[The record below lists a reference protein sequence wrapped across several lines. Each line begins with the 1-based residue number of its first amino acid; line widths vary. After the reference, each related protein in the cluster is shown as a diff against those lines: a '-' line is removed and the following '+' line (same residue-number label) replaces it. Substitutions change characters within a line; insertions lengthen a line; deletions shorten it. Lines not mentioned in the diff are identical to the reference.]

1 MKDIVRKNDFGCRI
15 RNACVVGSAII
26 PELDDDPSSQ
36 HAIKTEDSHTNG
48 PFGFSSPK
56 HTGPRPQLPPQF
68 LFVALETGDNVFLFV
83 QPGPDGNS
91 KPKFVGIS
99 CGGRR
104 QMKKLMGFNLAV
116 DPSSRYMAMASPT
129 DQIVVSE
136 LASHTELNESYLRGE
151 PLRMFKSPRLR
162 SIPGVIHK
170 MTFLHPRPGDD
181 RHIILLLVLV
191 KQRKA
196 RAVSTTVIY
205 EWELGDDLS
214 KVFAEEKQG
223 HRMPVEFQMPLMLI
237 PLTVQ
242 SAFLAIS
249 ADQIALCTECL
260 HGPPMF
266 ENIELAPQPI
276 TPNHRGGQH
285 PLWAAWARPFRLWSY
300 NRSRD
305 CVYLA
310 REDGVVLLL
319 EADQDGALTSHAL
332 DPFPCN
338 ISDAFACL
346 FDHSTDVLVLGSH
359 SGPGGYWKVRIS
371 SSPDVIALTAA
382 PCQLPPRQ
390 PAELL
395 GILQNWSPVV
405 DFTTTDD
412 FTGWHPSADAGKAM
426 VPWQE
431 ARHRKPDRIFA
442 TCAGGNAGFITEYRY
457 GLKANIG
464 LDLEYGP
471 GMKQAWLLPYADP
484 PQVVGYLLLISMP
497 DSTAALVLSKEFSS
511 AAVPGDGAIPYDLSS
526 STLAL
531 VSHEQM
537 TIQITQEAVVLAN
550 QHERYVWMDCPV
562 RDPKLM
568 DALF

>member
-1 MKDIVRKNDFGCRI
+1 LKDIVRKNDFGCRI

-26 PELDDDPSSQ
+26 PELDDNPSSQ
-36 HAIKTEDSHTNG
+36 HAIKTEDNHTNG
-48 PFGFSSPK
+48 SFGFSSSNYLGSR
-56 HTGPRPQLPPQF
+56 HQLPPQF

-83 QPGPDGNS
+83 QPGPDSNS

-99 CGGRR
+99 CGGSRH
-104 QMKKLMGFNLAV
+104 MKKLMGFNLAV

-129 DQIVVSE
+129 DQIVISE

-151 PLRMFKSPRLR
+151 PLRMFKSIRLR
-162 SIPGVIHK
+162 TIPGVIHK
-170 MTFLHPRPGDD
+170 MTFLYPRPGDD

-191 KQRKA
+191 KQRKS
-196 RAVSTTVIY
+196 RVVSTTVIY

-266 ENIELAPQPI
+266 ETIELAPQPT
-276 TPNHRGGQH
+276 TPNHRGRQY

-319 EADQDGALTSHAL
+319 EADQDSALTSHAL

-371 SSPDVIALTAA
+371 SPPAAITLTA
-382 PCQLPPRQ
+382 PRQLPPRQ

-395 GILQNWSPVV
+395 GILPNWSPVV

-426 VPWQE
+426 IPWQE
-431 ARHRKPDRIFA
+431 AKHRKPDRIFA
-442 TCAGGNAGFITEYRY
+442 TCEGGNAGFITEYRY

-484 PQVVGYLLLISMP
+484 PCVVGYLLLISMP

-511 AAVPGDGAIPYDLSS
+511 ATVPGDGTIPYDLSS
-526 STLAL
+526 STLTL

-537 TIQITQEAVVLAN
+537 TMQITQEAVVLAN
-550 QHERYVWMDCPV
+550 QRERYG
-562 RDPKLM
+562 
-568 DALF
+568 